1 MGAAGALRV
10 IMSVADPGR
19 SLVPFAVTVFCAGAL
34 ASARL
39 YLGCHNAA
47 QIFAGFCGGF
57 CVAAL
62 ALLFL

>member
-1 MGAAGALRV
+1 
-10 IMSVADPGR
+10 MSVADPGR